1 MTLSGPDPWELPV
14 SGFEVLAITFGGETC
29 VTAYGHGGAT
39 VAFALGGPFRMCD
52 PEDDEVKFDALGSW
66 SALTPLLRLRYDT
79 IEEASVDAAARL
91 RVRFRSGRRLKADP
105 DPQYENW
112 QVAGPGDLRLVAPP
126 GGGDPRVSGQDPP
139 APG

>member
-1 MTLSGPDPWELPV
+1 MILNGSDPWEIPV

-39 VAFALGGPFRMCD
+39 VAFSFGGPFRMCD
-52 PEDDEVKFDALGSW
+52 ADDDEVELDAHGSW
-66 SALTPLLRLRYDT
+66 SALAPLLKLRYDT
-79 IEEASVDAAARL
+79 IEQASVDGGARL
-91 RVRFRSGRRLKADP
+91 RLRFRSGRRLKAGP

-126 GGGDPRVSGQDPP
+126 GGGDPRVP
-139 APG
+139 APSQG